1 MAFLPCSED
10 YHWQATMLLAISDN
24 HLDSC
29 QSMLKCHT
37 LEALDESYHRKMAFA
52 VGVSK
57 NIEIL
62 KLLTENYANIAYL
75 RRHLFEFYLRTGEAY
90 NMVVYIIVYAQIA
103 LVAENDIKK
112 RGQPP
117 LVLATNLVEVRYDEQ
132 DHVEI
137 VAYRRL
143 RLCRLIFS
151 QGYKPHEYTS
161 LGFPVF
167 LTVIELGDPKLVKLF
182 IDNGADCTAD
192 ALFTSV
198 AVTPFKREIFDLI
211 YKKSNIHIDVRDRK
225 RRSLLMHAG
234 SVEAAKALIDIGA
247 SVKCIDAQGCNALFY
262 ADTVAHASLLVKA
275 GIKVDQVDYAFQSVI
290 ERHKSEPHLVA
301 YLQAVG
307 AS

>member
-10 YHWQATMLLAISDN
+10 YHWQATMLLAISEN

-103 LVAENDIKK
+103 LVAENDTKK
-112 RGQPP
+112 P
-117 LVLATNLVEVRYDEQ
+117 LVLATNLVD
-132 DHVEI
+132 DSCEI

-167 LTVIELGDPKLVKLF
+167 LTVIEMGDPKLVKLF

-234 SVEAAKALIDIGA
+234 SVEAAKALIDLGA

-290 ERHKSEPHLVA
+290 DRHKSEPQMVA
-301 YLQAVG
+301 FLQAVG

>member
-10 YHWQATMLLAISDN
+10 YHWQATMLLAISEN

-62 KLLTENYANIAYL
+62 KLLAKNYANIAYL

-103 LVAENDIKK
+103 LVAENDTKK
-112 RGQPP
+112 P
-117 LVLATNLVEVRYDEQ
+117 LVLATNLVD
-132 DHVEI
+132 DSCEI

-167 LTVIELGDPKLVKLF
+167 FTVIEMGDPKLVKLF
-182 IDNGADCTAD
+182 IDNGADCTPD

-234 SVEAAKALIDIGA
+234 SVEAAKALIDLGA

-290 ERHKSEPHLVA
+290 DKHKSEPHLVA

>member
-10 YHWQATMLLAISDN
+10 YHWQATMLLAISEN

-103 LVAENDIKK
+103 LVAENDTKK
-112 RGQPP
+112 P
-117 LVLATNLVEVRYDEQ
+117 LVLATNLVD
-132 DHVEI
+132 DSCEI

-167 LTVIELGDPKLVKLF
+167 LTVIEMGDPKLVKLF

-234 SVEAAKALIDIGA
+234 SVEAAKALIDLGA

-290 ERHKSEPHLVA
+290 DKHKSEPHMVA

>member
-10 YHWQATMLLAISDN
+10 YHWQATMLLAISEN

-103 LVAENDIKK
+103 LVAENDTIK
-112 RGQPP
+112 P
-117 LVLATNLVEVRYDEQ
+117 LVLATNLVD
-132 DHVEI
+132 DSCGNHAEI
-137 VAYRRL
+137 LAYRRL

-167 LTVIELGDPKLVKLF
+167 LTVIEMGDPKLVKLF

-234 SVEAAKALIDIGA
+234 SVEAAKALIDLGA

-275 GIKVDQVDYAFQSVI
+275 GIKIDQVDYAFQSVI
-290 ERHKSEPHLVA
+290 DKHKSEPQMVA

>member
-10 YHWQATMLLAISDN
+10 YHWQATMLLAISEN

-103 LVAENDIKK
+103 LVAENDTKK
-112 RGQPP
+112 P
-117 LVLATNLVEVRYDEQ
+117 LVLATNLVD
-132 DHVEI
+132 DSCEI

-167 LTVIELGDPKLVKLF
+167 LTVIEMGDPKLVKLF

-234 SVEAAKALIDIGA
+234 SVEAAKALIDLGA

-290 ERHKSEPHLVA
+290 DRHKSEPQMVA

>member
-10 YHWQATMLLAISDN
+10 YHWQATMLLAISEN

-103 LVAENDIKK
+103 LVAENDTKK
-112 RGQPP
+112 P
-117 LVLATNLVEVRYDEQ
+117 LVLATNLVD
-132 DHVEI
+132 DSCEI

-167 LTVIELGDPKLVKLF
+167 LTVIEMGDPKLVKLF

-234 SVEAAKALIDIGA
+234 SVEAAKALIDLGA

-290 ERHKSEPHLVA
+290 ERHKSEPHMVA